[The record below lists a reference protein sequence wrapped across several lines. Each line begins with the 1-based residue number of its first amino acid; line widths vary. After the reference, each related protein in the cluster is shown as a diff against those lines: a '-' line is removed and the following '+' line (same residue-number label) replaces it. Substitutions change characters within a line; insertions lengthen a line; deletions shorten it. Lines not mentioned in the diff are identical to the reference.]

1 MGCFWGCFGGRKHR
15 RRQRCR
21 ESDQARENKLSV
33 ESAKPFH
40 VSDRVPSVCE
50 IPKASV
56 IPTTEICD
64 EAEVKCI
71 PSPTRKRV
79 TFDSKVK
86 TYEHIVFEESV
97 EFSEESTEEVKSEEG
112 SFKSTKTDQ
121 SSSEI
126 IEVVSNSSDSYP
138 SNHRYKNC
146 RESDDDIEEDE
157 LNCSE
162 SDLDEDE
169 DEEYYS
175 DVGFSEDSLY
185 NPTKEVY
192 TEETGDKTEEIDAKL
207 ISSIESVRYEN
218 HYESQG
224 VLNPVENLT
233 QWKSAKSKGRT
244 MQKQSQKENS
254 NFISDQQEK
263 TDSSSFGTDP
273 QIDDI
278 TLSFKPKSRIEPKKL
293 RNQEVVID
301 ASLSTW
307 LSTSETG
314 SECNSVSMYT
324 STPEKHK
331 SSFSSKPVKINH
343 DDRPVLCALTLE
355 DIKQFSASSTPRK
368 SPSKSPDETPIIGTV
383 GGYWGNHSKAMGCGS
398 VSSFKGIPNTT
409 SKYREDKSVNWHS
422 TPFEA
427 RLEKA
432 LNRDK

>member
-1 MGCFWGCFGGRKHR
+1 MGCFWGCFGGRKNR
-15 RRQRCR
+15 RRQRR
-21 ESDQARENKLSV
+21 REESDQARENKLSV
-33 ESAKPFH
+33 ESAKSDH
-40 VSDRVPSVCE
+40 VNVRFPTVDE

-56 IPTTEICD
+56 IPISTEICD
-64 EAEVKCI
+64 EAEVKRS

-86 TYEHIVFEESV
+86 TYEHIVV
-97 EFSEESTEEVKSEEG
+97 EVNLSEENTEEVKSEERPLE
-112 SFKSTKTDQ
+112 STKTDKS

-126 IEVVSNSSDSYP
+126 VDVVASNSSDSYP

-146 RESDDDIEEDE
+146 RESDDDLEEDQ
-157 LNCSE
+157 LDCSE
-162 SDLDEDE
+162 SDFDE

-175 DVGFSEDSLY
+175 DVGFSDDNLH
-185 NPTKEVY
+185 NPIKEVY
-192 TEETGDKTEEIDAKL
+192 TEETEEIEAQL
-207 ISSIESVRYEN
+207 RSSVESVKKGN
-218 HYESQG
+218 HYDPQG

-254 NFISDQQEK
+254 NFISGQQEK
-263 TDSSSFGTDP
+263 RDSSSLGTDP
-273 QIDDI
+273 QNDNI
-278 TLSFKPKSRIEPKKL
+278 TLSFKPKKL
-293 RNQEVVID
+293 RNEDVAID

-314 SECNSVSMYT
+314 SDCNSVYMYT

-331 SSFSSKPVKINH
+331 SSYSSKPVRINH

-383 GGYWGNHSKAMGCGS
+383 GGYWGNHSKTIDCGS
-398 VSSFKGIPNTT
+398 ETAFKGIPNTT
-409 SKYREDKSVNWHS
+409 SKYREDKSVSWHS